1 MPERLTVL
9 SLEQAT
15 TLPYLTY
22 RLAQEG
28 ARVIRVENPPRGDPN
43 RWVGPDVLGE
53 PGMNAYFLPNNAGKQ
68 AITLN
73 LASERGRA
81 ILHELI
87 VRLDVDVF
95 ATNQRPKDYARLG
108 IDYETLRAIRP
119 DLIWL
124 GITGFGPD
132 SNEAAYD
139 PVLQARAGWMD
150 LNRAPPSPPSP
161 LTTDDQRTTEGR
173 GGPSS
178 VPRPPSAYGSEGLP
192 LAFGLPLVDLGAAEH
207 AYGQVMRALYLRAT
221 TGQGTR
227 IDLSMFRSAV
237 SWLVSPIMLQA
248 SFGIPTV
255 HRGNRHPFFA
265 PVDVFP
271 TVGGHI
277 YLAVGND
284 RQWEALTRLPGFEA
298 LAEARYR
305 TNAGRAED
313 AEALCQRLAA
323 ITCRMPRDDLVRA
336 LRKAGV
342 PVAQVS
348 PIAAVLDDPALHGER
363 VRARDPRTGV
373 EIVLPPPPVTPP
385 HLVASGWQ
393 MSFPPRLGEHNA
405 AIYGD
410 LLGYDA
416 AELER
421 LRQEGI
427 I

>member
-1 MPERLTVL
+1 MPEHVTIL

-43 RWVGPDVLGE
+43 RWIGPDVLGE
-53 PGMNAYFLPNNAGKQ
+53 PGMNAYFLPNNAGKE

-73 LASERGRA
+73 LATERGRT

-108 IDYETLRAIRP
+108 IDYETLRAIKP

-150 LNRAPPSPPSP
+150 LNRS
-161 LTTDDQRTTEGR
+161 
-173 GGPSS
+173 
-178 VPRPPSAYGSEGLP
+178 

-207 AYGQVMRALYLRAT
+207 AYGQVMRALYLRAI
-221 TGQGTR
+221 TGQGAR

-255 HRGNRHPFFA
+255 HHGNRHPFFA

-271 TVGGHI
+271 TRDGHI

-284 RQWEALTRLPGFEA
+284 RQWEALTRLPGFEG
-298 LAEARYR
+298 LAEERYR
-305 TNAGRAED
+305 TNAGRITD
-313 AEALCQRLAA
+313 AEVLCQRLAA
-323 ITCRMPRDDLVRA
+323 LTGRMPTADLVLA
-336 LRKAGV
+336 LREAGV
-342 PVAQVS
+342 PVAPVS
-348 PIAAVLDDPALHGER
+348 RIAAVLDDPALHGER

-385 HLVASGWQ
+385 YLVASGWR
-393 MSFPPRLGEHNA
+393 MRFPPRLGEHNA

-421 LRQEGI
+421 LQQEGI